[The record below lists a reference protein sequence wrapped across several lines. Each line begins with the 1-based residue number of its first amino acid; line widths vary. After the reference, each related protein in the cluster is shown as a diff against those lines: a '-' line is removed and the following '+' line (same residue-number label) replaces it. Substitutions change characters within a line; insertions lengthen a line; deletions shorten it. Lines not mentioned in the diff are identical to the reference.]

1 MIYFVVLALVFVLAG
16 VLDLCALGILLLVGL
31 LLSYTL
37 FSYFLF
43 LSISFYTLRV
53 DTSYLVLGSKIDITF
68 VNLDC
73 EII

>member
-1 MIYFVVLALVFVLAG
+1 VIYFVVLALVFVLAG